1 MSSASILCYWF
12 ITPKMQKS
20 LCESGIFLIM
30 HTGRSSVN
38 SVLSAALE
46 SPGYRVNSHIIELPY
61 IRPLICIESA
71 NDRSVNANSGLMI
84 YERINIPRFYV
95 CSLFAFNFDKVH
107 PLAILSWFINFT
119 LTYTRLRLFNGTMVK
134 CRILPELI
142 WRIFNWKVLL
152 YFSGPIF
159 RSDKNLCNLLY

>member
-1 MSSASILCYWF
+1 
-12 ITPKMQKS
+12 MQNN

-30 HTGRSSVN
+30 HTGRSSAN
-38 SVLSAALE
+38 SVLSAALD

-84 YERINIPRFYV
+84 YERINTPRFYV

-107 PLAILSWFINFT
+107 PLAILSWFIKFT
-119 LTYTRLRLFNGTMVK
+119 LTYARLRLLDGTVVK

-142 WRIFNWKVLL
+142 WGIFNWKVLQ
-152 YFSGPIF
+152 YFSWPIF
-159 RSDKNLCNLLY
+159 GIIENKWNLLN